1 MISEA
6 ALASFAATLFSMM
19 NPVGNIGVFAGM
31 TAGRSA
37 EESRK
42 IAWSCAMSVA
52 ITLLIVVWAGPRL
65 LALFGVTVDTLRAA
79 GGLIVLLIGL
89 HMLFNKSE
97 HKHSSKELE
106 DAQARASIAVVPLTI
121 PIVAGPGTM
130 AAVLVAAQQEP
141 AILSKVE
148 ISLVVAAFSALV
160 GVLFSFASPIA
171 NRIGESGMGVVTRVM
186 GMILAA
192 IAMGMLADGLKAL
205 MPGLAGQAG

>member
-1 MISEA
+1 MLSEA
-6 ALASFAATLFSMM
+6 ALLSFAATLFSMM
-19 NPVGNIGVFAGM
+19 NPIGNIGVFAGI
-31 TAGRSA
+31 TADRSA
-37 EESRK
+37 AESRK
-42 IAWSCAMSVA
+42 IAWNCAMAVA
-52 ITLLIVVWAGPRL
+52 ITLLIVVWVGPRL

-97 HKHSSKELE
+97 HKHSSEELE
-106 DAQARASIAVVPLTI
+106 DAQSRASIAVVPLTI

-141 AILSKVE
+141 AILSKLE
-148 ISLVVAAFSALV
+148 ISLVVAAFSVLV

-192 IAMGMLADGLKAL
+192 IAMGMLGEGLKAL
-205 MPGLAGQAG
+205 MPGLAG

>member
-1 MISEA
+1 M
-6 ALASFAATLFSMM
+6 
-19 NPVGNIGVFAGM
+19 
-31 TAGRSA
+31 
-37 EESRK
+37 
-42 IAWSCAMSVA
+42 
-52 ITLLIVVWAGPRL
+52 
-65 LALFGVTVDTLRAA
+65 
-79 GGLIVLLIGL
+79 LLIGL

-148 ISLVVAAFSALV
+148 ISLVVVAFSVLV

-192 IAMGMLADGLKAL
+192 IAMGMLAEGLKAL
-205 MPGLAGQAG
+205 LPGLAGQAG

>member
-6 ALASFAATLFSMM
+6 ALFSFAATLFSMM
-19 NPVGNIGVFAGM
+19 NPIGNIGVFAGL
-31 TAGRSA
+31 TSDRSA
-37 EESRK
+37 AESRK
-42 IAWSCAMSVA
+42 IAWSCAFAVVV
-52 ITLLIVVWAGPRL
+52 TLLIVAWAGPEL
-65 LALFGVTVDTLRAA
+65 LTFFGVTVDSLRAA

-97 HKHSSKELE
+97 HKHSSNELE
-106 DAQARASIAVVPLTI
+106 DAQSRTSIAVVPLTI

-130 AAVLVAAQQEP
+130 AAVLVAAQQEST
-141 AILSKVE
+141 ILSKIE
-148 ISLVVAAFSALV
+148 ISLVIVGFSVLI

-205 MPGLAGQAG
+205 MPGLAG